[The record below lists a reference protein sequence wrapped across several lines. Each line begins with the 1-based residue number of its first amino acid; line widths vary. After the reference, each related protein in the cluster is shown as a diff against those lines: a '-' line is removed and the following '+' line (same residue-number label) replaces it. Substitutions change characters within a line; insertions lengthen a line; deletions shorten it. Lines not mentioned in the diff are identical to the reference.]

1 MRGESSNVS
10 KNYGFSVFERLYQD
24 SRKKQSSRVDI
35 GNTSKRSESRV
46 SMNSNSNVK
55 YLNESKDYGCLHI
68 Y

>member
-35 GNTSKRSESRV
+35 GNTSKRS
-46 SMNSNSNVK
+46 
-55 YLNESKDYGCLHI
+55 
-68 Y
+68 